1 MQEIATFFNGVY
13 ANAQGNAQ
21 TIPWARLAPRPLF
34 KQWADST
41 GLHGAG
47 KRALQV
53 ACGLGDDA
61 EELARC
67 GFQVTAFDISP
78 AAIEWCQ
85 QRFPNSSVH
94 YQVADLFALPES
106 WQHSFD
112 FVLESY
118 TIQAMPRPM
127 RPQAMASIA
136 SMLAPG
142 GTLLVICRGTDDIH
156 ENSIPLPV
164 MREEL
169 AVFQR
174 EGLQEV
180 SCEDFPASDTLSA
193 RHFRVVYRA

>member
-1 MQEIATFFNGVY
+1 MQEIGSFFNSVY
-13 ANAQGNAQ
+13 ANAQGDAQ

-41 GLHGAG
+41 DLQGNG
-47 KRALQV
+47 KKALQV

-61 EELARC
+61 EELASR
-67 GFQVTAFDISP
+67 GFAVTAFDISP
-78 AAIEWCQ
+78 VAIEWCQ
-85 QRFPNSSVH
+85 QRFPASSVQ

-118 TIQAMPRPM
+118 TIQAIPRPM
-127 RPQAMASIA
+127 RPQAMSSIA
-136 SMLAPG
+136 RTLAPG
-142 GTLLVICRGTDDIH
+142 GTLLIICRGTDDIN
-156 ENSIPLPV
+156 EISMPLPV
-164 MREEL
+164 MHEEL
-169 AVFQR
+169 AVFQQ

-180 SCEDFPASDTLSA
+180 SFEDFPASDTLSA